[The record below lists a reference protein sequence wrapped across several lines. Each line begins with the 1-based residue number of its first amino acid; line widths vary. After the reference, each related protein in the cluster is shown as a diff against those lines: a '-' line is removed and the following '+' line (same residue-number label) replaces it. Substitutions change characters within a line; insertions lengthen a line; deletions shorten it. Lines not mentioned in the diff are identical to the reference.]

1 MDEQSDLKSCFLAL
15 LTLSFTHGHSQTCT
29 HTHTAHS
36 LAPLAL
42 RHTRS
47 ACTHTRTH
55 ARTHQRC
62 LQLYKSDVFS
72 SKAASHGIKAYS
84 ALLERG
90 HADLHFPL
98 CCRVEYLGRS
108 FLVQSLV
115 DVEGTTSLQLGTDDG
130 ARRVMKGLRDV
141 EIPHLREALVKL
153 GDDLR
158 LKRHVVKGAETPFA
172 ADVEV
177 RLYSVQC
184 TINSVYVQC
193 P

>member
-1 MDEQSDLKSCFLAL
+1 MY
-15 LTLSFTHGHSQTCT
+15 T
-29 HTHTAHS
+29 HTHRT
-36 LAPLAL
+36 L
-42 RHTRS
+42 TRS
-47 ACTHTRTH
+47 TRSTSHTLRLHTHTHTH

-184 TINSVYVQC
+184 TINSVPVQC